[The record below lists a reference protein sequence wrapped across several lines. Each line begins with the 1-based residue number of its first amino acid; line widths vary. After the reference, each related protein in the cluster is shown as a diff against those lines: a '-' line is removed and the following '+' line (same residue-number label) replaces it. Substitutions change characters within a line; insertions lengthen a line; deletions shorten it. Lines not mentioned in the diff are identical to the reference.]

1 MRINFWNYLKN
12 QEFVEFKDY
21 IAITKTLVIAQGN
34 KLQNILFILGGG
46 YYI

>member
-1 MRINFWNYLKN
+1 MRINFQNCLKN
-12 QEFVEFKDY
+12 QEFAKFKYY

>member
-1 MRINFWNYLKN
+1 MRINFQNYLKN
-12 QEFVEFKDY
+12 QEFVKFKDY
-21 IAITKTLVIAQGN
+21 IAITKTLVTAQGN

>member
-1 MRINFWNYLKN
+1 MLTKN
-12 QEFVEFKDY
+12 QYFRSGY